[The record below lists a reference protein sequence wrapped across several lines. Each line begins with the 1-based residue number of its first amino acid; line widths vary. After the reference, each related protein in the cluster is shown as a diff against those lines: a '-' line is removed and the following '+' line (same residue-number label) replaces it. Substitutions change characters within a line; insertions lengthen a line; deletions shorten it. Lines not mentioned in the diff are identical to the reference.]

1 MKNSSISLLLA
12 AAAATSA
19 LASSEPRFEH
29 APPDPFN
36 GRGGGH
42 HDHDSHDR
50 VQHHHPRH
58 AAGNEQTHQMLKEH
72 VLRGAEGPAIAT
84 AGGGSGVGLK
94 ADGDAELLHPLAHYL
109 LGFFE
114 WTYKYGRSWGSVHEA
129 FHALQNYAR
138 ADDKIALH
146 NHKDA
151 GYTIAHN
158 AYSHMS
164 WQEFREHFS
173 IGKDMVV
180 PPDQLPAEFALR
192 PRGEKAPKD
201 LLRGAPIPDEVDWVA
216 KGAVTPVKNQGSC
229 GSCWSFSTTGSMEG
243 AHFIKYGNLAV
254 LSEQELVDCDTYD
267 MGCNGGL
274 MDYSFH
280 WIQQNGG
287 ICSEEDYPY
296 TAEGDLCKKSTCDV
310 VEGTMVDR
318 WIDVETDDEQAL
330 MEAVAQQPVS
340 IAIEADQMSF
350 QLYSGGVLTAACG
363 TNLDHGVLLVGYGVS
378 EDGVKYWK
386 VKNSWGP
393 EWGAEGYILLKR
405 EADQEGGECGILEQ
419 ASYPVLA

>member
-1 MKNSSISLLLA
+1 
-12 AAAATSA
+12 
-19 LASSEPRFEH
+19 
-29 APPDPFN
+29 
-36 GRGGGH
+36 
-42 HDHDSHDR
+42 
-50 VQHHHPRH
+50 
-58 AAGNEQTHQMLKEH
+58 
-72 VLRGAEGPAIAT
+72 
-84 AGGGSGVGLK
+84 
-94 ADGDAELLHPLAHYL
+94 
-109 LGFFE
+109 
-114 WTYKYGRSWGSVHEA
+114 
-129 FHALQNYAR
+129 
-138 ADDKIALH
+138 
-146 NHKDA
+146 
-151 GYTIAHN
+151 
-158 AYSHMS
+158 
-164 WQEFREHFS
+164 
-173 IGKDMVV
+173 
-180 PPDQLPAEFALR
+180 
-192 PRGEKAPKD
+192 
-201 LLRGAPIPDEVDWVA
+201 
-216 KGAVTPVKNQGSC
+216 
-229 GSCWSFSTTGSMEG
+229 
-243 AHFIKYGNLAV
+243 
-254 LSEQELVDCDTYD
+254 

-310 VEGTMVDR
+310 VEGTMVDK
-318 WIDVETDDEQAL
+318 WVDVETDDEQAL